1 MPWSLVS
8 PASRGIGF
16 HLTRHLLQVTKIP
29 VVATA
34 RKDVDE
40 VKRRILQDLPGVE
53 SDRLT
58 VLELDVQSNSSP
70 NSGPSK
76 SKGKAHTST
85 DETSI
90 QRAAE
95 DAKSMFTSDN
105 HLHLAFA
112 IPGILYPEKAPT
124 QLDHAQ
130 LTRTF
135 AVNTIGPLL
144 LMKHFA
150 SFLPSKS
157 TKLSDSQSQLEGLP
171 LHAVWLMMS
180 ARVGSTT
187 DNQLGGWFSYRA
199 SKAGV
204 TSIAKSLD
212 LYLQGKCGDKA
223 MAMAYHPGTVKTG
236 LSKEFWGSVKK
247 EKLFSPEYAVEKMVG
262 VVRDIGLEQRGRCW
276 DWKGTE
282 VLP

>member
-1 MPWSLVS
+1 MAWSLVT
-8 PASRGIGF
+8 PASRGVGF
-16 HLTRHLLQVTKIP
+16 QLARHLLQTTKTP

-34 RKDVDE
+34 RKDVDG
-40 VKRRILQDLPGVE
+40 VKKSILQDLPDVD

-58 VLELDVQSNSSP
+58 VLELDVTSTAPQKFP
-70 NSGPSK
+70 KFPIGSGT
-76 SKGKAHTST
+76 ADIST
-85 DETSI
+85 DEDSI

-95 DAKSMFTSDN
+95 DAKSMFTRDN

-112 IPGILYPEKAPT
+112 IPGILYPEKSPS
-124 QLDHAQ
+124 QLDHAHITQ
-130 LTRTF
+130 TF

-144 LMKHFA
+144 LMKHFTP
-150 SFLPSKS
+150 FLPTKAS
-157 TKLSDSQSQLEGLP
+157 TLTSEPGLP
-171 LHAVWLMMS
+171 PHAVWLTMS

-204 TSIAKSLD
+204 TSITKSLD
-212 LYLQGKCGDKA
+212 NWLVGKSGDKA

-236 LSKEFWGSVKK
+236 LSKEFWGSVQK
-247 EKLFSPEYAVEKMVG
+247 EKLFSPEFAVEKMVG
-262 VVRDIGLEQRGRCW
+262 VVQNIGLEQRGRCW
-276 DWKGTE
+276 DWRGTE